1 VKAVF
6 TFLVLAPLAFP
17 VVAASAAADSSAQDT
32 AKQFYSACLK
42 LKPSGLPTR
51 EQMKTLAPLLSAE
64 LVKLIAS
71 ARRKQEESIRKNPDD
86 KPPWI
91 EGNLF
96 ASNYQG
102 VTSFGLGAPTIYA
115 GKASFP
121 VYLEYRDG
129 KHVARWIDVIVL
141 EHANG
146 RWRVWDIYMN
156 APWSFRSGPN
166 LRSILSGE

>member
-6 TFLVLAPLAFP
+6 TFVVLAPLAFP
-17 VVAASAAADSSAQDT
+17 VVAASAAADSSAQNA

-42 LKPSGLPTR
+42 LKPIGLPTK

-96 ASNYQG
+96 ASNYEG
-102 VTSFGLGAPTIYA
+102 VSSFRLGVPTINA

-121 VYLEYRDG
+121 AYLEYRDRE
-129 KHVARWIDVIVL
+129 HVVRWIDVIVL
-141 EHANG
+141 ERANG
-146 RWRVWDIYMN
+146 TWRVWDIYMN
-156 APWSFRSGPN
+156 APWPFRSGPN